1 MKQQILKYRKEL
13 AAETLVLLL
22 PTLAGLVLPASSSD
36 FLRLEWQWLLPA
48 FNVAVFWGTFL
59 FCAAVPSFGR
69 VTGNTVTFLFR
80 LLTVSETAVCLILM
94 ALDYGSSFSVVTLI
108 NGMTA
113 LLFLI
118 IGNILPKIGP
128 NSVIGIRT
136 SWALQSEEAWNYTQ
150 RQGGRLMVLASLVML
165 LCCFMP
171 GWRPQVLYW
180 TALLGSVAGS
190 IWISWKYAR
199 DHPAPKAAALQGPQE
214 KKAEK
219 TAAVVTVVL
228 LVMVALGIGALLA
241 LSEYQ
246 VVFRQDRLVLDANT
260 APDTSIK
267 YAQIRSLRLADAD
280 DPQAATGSKVV
291 GYNGFGLEMGTFE
304 SSRLGRYHRY
314 VHAGSPVIVVQT
326 DQETVVF
333 SGRDAQETRSLYERL
348 KEKTAEAGDW
358 QEGPAKSG

>member
-1 MKQQILKYRKEL
+1 MKQQLLRYRKEL

-22 PTLAGLVLPASSSD
+22 PCLAGLVLPASSSD

-59 FCAAVPSFGR
+59 FCAAVPTFRSVSR
-69 VTGNTVTFLFR
+69 KTVTFLFR
-80 LLTVSETAVCLILM
+80 LLTVSETAVCLIM
-94 ALDYGSSFSVVTLI
+94 MTLDYGSSFSVVTLI

-150 RQGGRLMVLASLVML
+150 RRGGRLMVLASLVML

-171 GWRPQVLYW
+171 GWQPMALYW
-180 TALLGSVAGS
+180 SALLAAVLGSV
-190 IWISWKYAR
+190 WISWKYAR
-199 DHPAPKAAALQGPQE
+199 DHPAAAGKSLQTAQE
-214 KKAEK
+214 KKAGK
-219 TAAVVTVVL
+219 TASIVTVVL
-228 LVMVALGIGALLA
+228 LLTVALGIGALLA
-241 LSEYQ
+241 LSDYQ

-267 YAQIRSLRLADAD
+267 YAQIQSIQLVDAD
-280 DPQAATGSKVV
+280 DPQAAAGSKVI
-291 GYNGFGLEMGTFE
+291 GYNGFGLEMGTFDN
-304 SSRLGRYHRY
+304 SLFGQYSRY
-314 VHAGSPVIVVQT
+314 VREGGPVIVVKTGSQ
-326 DQETVVF
+326 TVVF
-333 SGRDAQETRSLYERL
+333 DGKDPQETRRLY
-348 KEKTAEAGDW
+348 KELLHRAGLDASPAGD
-358 QEGPAKSG
+358 

>member
-13 AAETLVLLL
+13 AVETLVLLL

-108 NGMTA
+108 NGMTT
-113 LLFLI
+113 LLFLV

-136 SWALQSEEAWNYTQ
+136 DWAMQSEEAWNYTQ
-150 RQGGRLMVLASLVML
+150 RQGGRLIVLASLIML

-171 GWRPQVLYW
+171 GWQPQVLYW

-190 IWISWKYAR
+190 IWISWNYAR

-267 YAQIRSLRLADAD
+267 YAQIQSIQLVDPD
-280 DPQAATGSKVV
+280 DPQAAAGSKVI
-291 GYNGFGLEMGTFE
+291 GYNGFGLEMGTFDN
-304 SSRLGRYHRY
+304 SLFGQYSRY
-314 VHAGSPVIVVQT
+314 VREGGPVIVVKT
-326 DQETVVF
+326 GSETVVF
-333 SGRDAQETRSLYERL
+333 DGKDPQETRRLY
-348 KEKTAEAGDW
+348 KELLHRAGLDASPAGD
-358 QEGPAKSG
+358 

>member
-1 MKQQILKYRKEL
+1 MKQQLLRYRKEL

-22 PTLAGLVLPASSSD
+22 PCLAGLVLPASSSD

-59 FCAAVPSFGR
+59 FFAAVPTFRSVSR
-69 VTGNTVTFLFR
+69 KTATFLFR
-80 LLTVSETAVCLILM
+80 LLTVSETAVCLIMM

-136 SWALQSEEAWNYTQ
+136 HWAMESEDAWNYTQ

-171 GWRPQVLYW
+171 GWQPVVLYW
-180 TALLGSVAGS
+180 SALLAAIAGSV
-190 IWISWKYAR
+190 WLSWDYAR
-199 DHPAPKAAALQGPQE
+199 NHPAPKTSALLTPQE

-219 TAAVVTVVL
+219 TAAVITVSL
-228 LVMVALGIGALLA
+228 LLMVALGIGALLA

-246 VVFRQDRLVLDANT
+246 VDFRKDRLVLDANT
-260 APDTSIK
+260 ATDTSIK
-267 YAQIRSLRLADAD
+267 YAQIQSIQLVDAD
-280 DPQAATGSKVV
+280 DPQAAAGSKVI
-291 GYNGFGLEMGTFE
+291 GYNGFGLEMGTFDN
-304 SSRLGRYHRY
+304 SLFGQYSRY
-314 VHAGSPVIVVQT
+314 VREGGPVIVVKTGSQ
-326 DQETVVF
+326 TVVF
-333 SGRDAQETRSLYERL
+333 DGKDPQETRRFYELL
-348 KEKTAEAGDW
+348 KERV
-358 QEGPAKSG
+358 AKAKD